1 MLKVNHL
8 SHSYIK
14 NNKVIDDISFTLQ
27 EGKINV
33 LLGPNGIGKT
43 TILKCLNGLIKVKE
57 GEILIDEK
65 NINQYSSKELA
76 KIIAYVEQSP
86 RVDNL
91 NVYETIML
99 GRTPYISFVPSKE
112 DNKIVSDLIK
122 KVHLEDLLHRD
133 INTLSGGEKQKV
145 MLALSLATNSKILLL
160 DEPTANLD
168 IKNALMVMDLIK
180 ELTIKDNITVLISM
194 HDISLAYQ
202 YGDYFL
208 CMKDQKIKYALNKK
222 DLNSGVLRDIY
233 DVNIVIDNDLIMIK
247 GEKNNE

>member
-43 TILKCLNGLIKVKE
+43 TILKCLNGIIKAKE

-99 GRTPYISFVPSKE
+99 GRTPYISFAPSKD

-222 DLNSGVLRDIY
+222 DLNSGVLQDIY
-233 DVNIVIDNDLIMIK
+233 DVNIVIDNNLIKIK
-247 GEKNNE
+247 GGKNNE

>member
-43 TILKCLNGLIKVKE
+43 TILKCLNGLIKVNE

-99 GRTPYISFVPSKE
+99 GRTPYISFAPSKE

-180 ELTIKDNITVLISM
+180 ELTIKENLTVLISM

-222 DLNSGVLRDIY
+222 DLNSGVLQDIY

>member
-43 TILKCLNGLIKVKE
+43 TILKCLNGIIKAKE

-99 GRTPYISFVPSKE
+99 GRTPYISFAPSKE

-222 DLNSGVLRDIY
+222 DLNSGVLQDIY
-233 DVNIVIDNDLIMIK
+233 DVNIVIDNNLIKIK
-247 GEKNNE
+247 GGKNNE